1 MGGGN
6 LSPELMKK
14 LEEAGFVSK
23 QSFELLQAYLNGIDI
38 TQRVGDENP
47 FQIVP
52 SKFKHFVEE
61 ILDPDE
67 KEEIEKIEIGGG
79 YRKRKS
85 KRRKSKRKK
94 SKRKKSKSKT
104 RRRRR

>member
-1 MGGGN
+1 MSGGN

-14 LEEAGFVSK
+14 LEEEGFVSK
-23 QSFELLQAYLNGIDI
+23 ESFKMLQAYLKDEDI
-38 TQRVGDENP
+38 TQGAGRYKD
-47 FQIVP
+47 
-52 SKFKHFVEE
+52 FVEK
-61 ILDPDE
+61 LNPTE

>member
-23 QSFELLQAYLNGIDI
+23 ESFKMLQAYLKDEDI
-38 TQRVGDENP
+38 TPGAGRYRPQSV
-47 FQIVP
+47 FL
-52 SKFKHFVEE
+52 SKYEDFVEK
-61 ILDPDE
+61 LDPDE